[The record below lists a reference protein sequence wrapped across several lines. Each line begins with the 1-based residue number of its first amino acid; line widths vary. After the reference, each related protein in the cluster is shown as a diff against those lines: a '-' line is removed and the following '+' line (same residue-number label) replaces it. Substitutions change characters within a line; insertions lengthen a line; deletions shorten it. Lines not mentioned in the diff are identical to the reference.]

1 MTLEAMICT
10 AGIREQ
16 DLVLLRRRAARL
28 LEGTFLSLV
37 HVHKTGGSSF
47 WWAISEAAGT
57 GWAPIDLY
65 NDLDDHRD
73 PASVGKVT
81 AERARVAV
89 DTWGTIAHRRLIFH
103 HHAMVVLPDQ
113 LLQHPTLAIIREP
126 AEALLSGYSWVRQHH
141 GFKYNLETY
150 VESIMSEREAGLPNV
165 MQSICLARMLK
176 LTKDSFAP
184 DSRDKRRPS
193 WIITLE
199 DFKSNSR
206 IVEAVKFALGIDW
219 KTIHVEATISNRL
232 REHLPVSDQQYFD
245 SPRLQA
251 ILRSEEQLLFNLYS
265 KIVGMAD
272 VGADA

>member
-1 MTLEAMICT
+1 
-10 AGIREQ
+10 
-16 DLVLLRRRAARL
+16 
-28 LEGTFLSLV
+28 
-37 HVHKTGGSSF
+37 
-47 WWAISEAAGT
+47 
-57 GWAPIDLY
+57 
-65 NDLDDHRD
+65 
-73 PASVGKVT
+73 
-81 AERARVAV
+81 
-89 DTWGTIAHRRLIFH
+89 
-103 HHAMVVLPDQ
+103 
-113 LLQHPTLAIIREP
+113 
-126 AEALLSGYSWVRQHH
+126 
-141 GFKYNLETY
+141 
-150 VESIMSEREAGLPNV
+150 MSERETGLPNV

-199 DFKSNSR
+199 DFKINSR